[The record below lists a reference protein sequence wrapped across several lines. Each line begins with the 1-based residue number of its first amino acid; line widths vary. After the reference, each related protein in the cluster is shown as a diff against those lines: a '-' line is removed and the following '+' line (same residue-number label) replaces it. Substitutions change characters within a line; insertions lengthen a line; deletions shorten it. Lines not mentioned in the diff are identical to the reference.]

1 MENEVKEEKKRD
13 SDICPR
19 CGNRKMYFFG
29 YDEAHDLIH
38 RICEVCD
45 YTDWCDYYG
54 NPYPGDK
61 KSKKNRRK

>member
-1 MENEVKEEKKRD
+1 METAEKKEKKRD

-19 CGNRKMYFFG
+19 CGNQKMYFFG
-29 YDEAHDLIH
+29 YDEAHDLVH
-38 RICEVCD
+38 RVCEKCS
-45 YTDWCDYYG
+45 YTDWCDSSG